1 MNMYAFALLD
11 LIELDYRPVILVQSH
26 FQLFVA
32 QLQYVLWL
40 QPRTCKAFRYFL
52 FLCDSALGL

>member
-1 MNMYAFALLD
+1 MNMYAFSLLD

-32 QLQYVLWL
+32 LLQYVLWL

-52 FLCDSALGL
+52 FLTLH